1 MFTDFTDGLRKASES
16 SLQMQQELFNQWTRL
31 WSAPPGAGAAA
42 GAAEWNGSAP
52 RRWLELSLEMLHK
65 HREALVSTYRAG
77 IELIER
83 TFHVADAR
91 SPEDYRKVVEDV
103 WRRLFELQ
111 KEQAESQSRDFQA
124 WLEKSTVLVRD
135 ARA

>member
-1 MFTDFTDGLRKASES
+1 MFSDLADGLRKASES
-16 SLQMQQELFNQWTRL
+16 SLQMQQEIFNQWTKL
-31 WSAPPGAGAAA
+31 WLSGAPGAASPAQ
-42 GAAEWNGSAP
+42 NGSAQ
-52 RRWLELSLEMLHK
+52 RRWLELGLEMLNK
-65 HREALVSTYRAG
+65 HREALAATYAAG

-83 TFHVADAR
+83 TFHVAEAK

-103 WRRLFELQ
+103 WRRLFDLQ

-124 WLEKSTVLVRD
+124 WLEKSSVLVRD